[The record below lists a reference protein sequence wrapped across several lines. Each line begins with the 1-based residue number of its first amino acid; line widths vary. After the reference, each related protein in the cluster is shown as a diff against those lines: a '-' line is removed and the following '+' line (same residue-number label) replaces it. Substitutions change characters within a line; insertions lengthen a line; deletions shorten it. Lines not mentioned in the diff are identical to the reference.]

1 MSDLATA
8 RSRAADPKVSELVA
22 LGAAVGAGCEA
33 CFRSHFDAARTVGLT
48 DDEIRQAVTVARAVR
63 ETSAARVLDL
73 AARKLEVSPSA
84 FGAQADVS
92 AADGEPDPA
101 GGDCC

>member
-1 MSDLATA
+1 MSDLAIA
-8 RSRAADPKVSELVA
+8 RSRAADSKVSELVA

-33 CFRSHFDAARTVGLT
+33 CFRSHFETARTVGVT

-63 ETSAARVLDL
+63 ETSAARMLDL
-73 AARKLEVSPSA
+73 AARKLEAPANA
-84 FGAQADVS
+84 FATQADVP
-92 AADGEPDPA
+92 AADSEPDPA

>member
-73 AARKLEVSPSA
+73 AARKLEVSSSA
-84 FGAQADVS
+84 FAAEPDAS